1 MRKYKY
7 TAVNIE
13 NKKFTGTFVAEDEDN
28 LRQQLARQNLYLVK
42 CKVMKDVS
50 PNAFFSLTG
59 KVTMPELTT
68 LCRQFSIMLNSG
80 VSILESLA
88 QLREQPYSAYLKK
101 LLFMIYDDV
110 KVGMLLSKAMEK
122 HKKVFPDF
130 FRSMIYVG
138 EISGSLDEV
147 LTSLADYYENE
158 SALRRK
164 IKGALTYPIV
174 MAVMLVAIVLLMLL
188 FIVPQFE
195 STLASLNMQNVNPI
209 TTVVFAMSRGIR
221 TNGLKILYGIVI
233 VFALLFLLAKTKKGK
248 MFLAKT
254 AYKLPLIKNIQI
266 NLVASKFTQS
276 MALLLASGMNLAD
289 SLEVV
294 QNLLGNKYAIVKFS
308 EVIEDVRQGSTLT
321 FAMEKSKLFPQMLI
335 QLLST
340 GEKSGS
346 IDEVLKRSMKFF
358 DTQVETALLRATS
371 ILQPTMLCLLGGVI
385 ALMFIAV
392 YSPMIAIMQSDFTN
406 QSGAIIIEKLTMM

>member
-7 TAVNIE
+7 TAVDVS
-13 NKKFTGTFVAEDEDN
+13 NKKFTGTFLAEDEDD
-28 LRQQLARQNLYLVK
+28 LRQQLARQNLYLIK
-42 CKVMKDVS
+42 CSVMKDIS

-59 KVTMPELTT
+59 KVTIPELTT

-88 QLREQPYSAYLKK
+88 QLREQPYSSYLKK
-101 LLFMIYDDV
+101 VLFMIYDDV

-122 HKKVFPDF
+122 HKKVFPEF

-138 EISGSLDEV
+138 EVSGSLDEV

-174 MAVMLVAIVLLMLL
+174 MAVMLIGIVALMLL
-188 FIVPQFE
+188 FIVPKFE
-195 STLASLNMQNVNPI
+195 STLKTLNMENANPI
-209 TTVVFAMSRGIR
+209 TSVVFAMSRGLR
-221 TNGLKILYGIVI
+221 NNGLNILYGLVI
-233 VFALLFLLAKTKKGK
+233 FVALLVLILKTKKGK
-248 MFLAKT
+248 MFMAKL
-254 AYKLPLIKNIQI
+254 AYKLPLVKNIQI

-294 QNLLGNKYAIVKFS
+294 QNLLGNKYAVHKFS
-308 EVIEDVRQGSTLT
+308 EVIDDVRQGTTLT

-346 IDEVLKRSMKFF
+346 IDDVLKRSMKFF
-358 DTQVETALLRATS
+358 DTQVETTLLRATS
-371 ILQPTMLCLLGGVI
+371 IIQPTMLCLLGGVI

-392 YSPMIAIMQSDFTN
+392 YSPMISIMQTDFTK
-406 QSGAIIIEKLTMM
+406 SSIKIIASLLRII

>member
-7 TAVNIE
+7 TAVDVS
-13 NKKFTGTFVAEDEDN
+13 NKKFTGTFLAEDEDD
-28 LRQQLARQNLYLVK
+28 LRQQLARQNLYLIK
-42 CKVMKDVS
+42 CSVMKDIS

-59 KVTMPELTT
+59 KVTIPELTT

-88 QLREQPYSAYLKK
+88 QLREQPYSSYLKK
-101 LLFMIYDDV
+101 VLFMIYDDV

-122 HKKVFPDF
+122 HKKVFPEF

-138 EISGSLDEV
+138 EVSGSLDEV

-174 MAVMLVAIVLLMLL
+174 MAVMLIGIVSLMLL
-188 FIVPQFE
+188 FIVPKFE
-195 STLASLNMQNVNPI
+195 STLKTLNMENANPI
-209 TTVVFAMSRGIR
+209 TSVVFSMSRGLR
-221 TNGLKILYGIVI
+221 KNGLNILYGLVI
-233 VFALLFLLAKTKKGK
+233 FVALLVLILKTKKGK
-248 MFLAKT
+248 MFMAKL
-254 AYKLPLIKNIQI
+254 AYKLPLVKNIQI

-294 QNLLGNKYAIVKFS
+294 QNLLGNKYAVHKFS
-308 EVIEDVRQGSTLT
+308 EVIDDVRQGTTLT

-346 IDEVLKRSMKFF
+346 IDDVLKRSMKFF

-371 ILQPTMLCLLGGVI
+371 IIQPTMLCLLGGVI

-392 YSPMIAIMQSDFTN
+392 YSPMISIMQTDFTK
-406 QSGAIIIEKLTMM
+406 SSIKIIAKLLRII

>member
-7 TAVNIE
+7 TAVDVS
-13 NKKFTGTFVAEDEDN
+13 NKKFTGTFLAEDEDD
-28 LRQQLARQNLYLVK
+28 LRQQLARQNLYLIK
-42 CKVMKDVS
+42 CSVMKDIS

-59 KVTMPELTT
+59 KVTIPELTT

-88 QLREQPYSAYLKK
+88 QLREQPYSSYLKK
-101 LLFMIYDDV
+101 VLFMIYDDV

-122 HKKVFPDF
+122 HKKVFPEF

-138 EISGSLDEV
+138 EVSGSLDEV

-174 MAVMLVAIVLLMLL
+174 MAVMLIGIVSLMLL
-188 FIVPQFE
+188 FIVPKFE
-195 STLASLNMQNVNPI
+195 STLKTLNMENANPI
-209 TTVVFAMSRGIR
+209 TSVVFAMSRGLR
-221 TNGLKILYGIVI
+221 KNGLNILYGLVI
-233 VFALLFLLAKTKKGK
+233 FVALLVLILKTKKGK
-248 MFLAKT
+248 MFMAKLT
-254 AYKLPLIKNIQI
+254 YKLPLVKNIQI

-294 QNLLGNKYAIVKFS
+294 QNLLGNKYAVHKFS
-308 EVIEDVRQGSTLT
+308 EVIDDVRQGTTLT

-346 IDEVLKRSMKFF
+346 IDDVLKRSMKFF

-371 ILQPTMLCLLGGVI
+371 IIQPTMLCLLGGVI

-392 YSPMIAIMQSDFTN
+392 YSPMISIMQTDFTK
-406 QSGAIIIEKLTMM
+406 SSIKIIAKLLRII